1 MIRAVQ
7 LPSGYTELGVL
18 DDGPSGPVT
27 VARPPRGGHPVGIV
41 LLPPP
46 HDPALTDRL
55 GRLRS
60 LRNRTIAS
68 VIDFYETADGIIVV
82 GELVDGVALRA
93 LLDSAGL
100 LPVEASLVVLRDSL
114 LATATANDAGL
125 PRGDHRPETV
135 VLTRKGEAR
144 LLEVGVTTVASAPY
158 LAPEIWEGGPAT
170 PGSDVYAATALLVE
184 CLSGGPPY
192 GAGDDLGELRNRH
205 VRAPIPVELVPES
218 LRGLVRHGLAK
229 DPAERCAE
237 SRLLLLELAAV
248 AGGAYGSGWER
259 RGREQLAAAVRP
271 LEFLFPPQ
279 RLLGAGAAGAVAGDG
294 RDRRRAIAAIAVAVG
309 LLAVV
314 GGTMAL
320 HERSTSAPTG
330 PATGNRGETS
340 EAPLVIPGASPTA
353 TPSPTPSPTPAP
365 TPTPGPSPTPT
376 AVATVA
382 PTAAPTPTPRLL
394 PVSTATPAPAPSPT
408 PGPMTP
414 TRVRAL
420 TFQHCSPGGGG
431 FLCPFTVTFEWN
443 DPGGSGGRISW
454 HLAGTVVSQTT
465 GCANQVPFTVSETTV
480 VPQEQPGTHS
490 ASISGSLTVSDDPA
504 TSAARIPSTATA
516 SLDGTASTVGPIPFY
531 GGSTC

>member
-1 MIRAVQ
+1 MIRSVQ
-7 LPSGYTELGVL
+7 VPPGYTELGVL

-27 VARPPRGGHPVGIV
+27 VARPPRGGQPVGIV

-68 VIDFYETADGIIVV
+68 VIDSYQTDEGILVV
-82 GELVDGVALRA
+82 GELVDGVPLRA
-93 LLDSAGL
+93 LLASAGL

-114 LATATANDAGL
+114 LAAATANDAGL

-144 LLEVGVTTVASAPY
+144 LLEVGITTVASPAY
-158 LAPEIWEGGPAT
+158 LAPEVWEGGPAT
-170 PGSDVYAATALLVE
+170 PASDVYAATALLVE

-192 GAGDDLGELRNRH
+192 GGGDDLGELRSRH
-205 VRAPIPVELVPES
+205 VQAPIPVELVPEP
-218 LRGLVRHGLAK
+218 LRGLVGHGLAK

-237 SRLLLLELAAV
+237 ARLLLLELAAV

-279 RLLGAGAAGAVAGDG
+279 RLLGAGAAGAAIAGEG
-294 RDRRRAIAAIAVAVG
+294 HDRRRAIALVAVAIG
-309 LLAVV
+309 LLLVV
-314 GGTMAL
+314 GGSMAL
-320 HERSTSAPTG
+320 HERGASGPTG

-353 TPSPTPSPTPAP
+353 TPSPTPAPTPLPTPTPAPSPTPNAVATVAPTPAP
-365 TPTPGPSPTPT
+365 TPTP
-376 AVATVA
+376 
-382 PTAAPTPTPRLL
+382 RLF
-394 PVSTATPAPAPSPT
+394 PATPAPTPAAPT

-420 TFQHCSPGGGG
+420 TFQHCSPGPGG
-431 FLCPFTVTFEWN
+431 FLCPFRVTFEWN
-443 DPGGSGGRISW
+443 DPGGTGGKLSW
-454 HLAGTVVSQTT
+454 HITGTDVSATT
-465 GCANQVPFTVSETTV
+465 GCANNVPFSVAETTT

-490 ASISGSLTVSDDPA
+490 ASISGSLTLSNDPA
-504 TSAARIPSTATA
+504 NSASRTSSQATA
-516 SLDGTASTVGPIPFY
+516 SLDGTTSTVGPIPFY
-531 GGSTC
+531 GGSSC